1 MLKVTKFGGSSM
13 ADAGQYRKIKDII
26 AADRGRRVVV
36 VSAAGKRNRED
47 HKITDLLYLCYA
59 HTQYGV
65 DCDRIFEMITSRYI
79 EIRDELGLKVDLETE
94 FAELKKRLDAKA
106 FSENPYMAILEGLPK
121 RSGNCVLMPMLYRRG
136 EILCYDAPDFSE
148 ELVVPK
154 LGFFSTNVMF
164 PTLYE
169 NELPWMSICPSEIH
183 SMQREID
190 AAHGKVLVLGLG
202 LGYYA
207 WAVAQNPLV
216 ESVTVIEL
224 SQNVID
230 LFETHIA
237 PKLDFK
243 DKLSLI
249 RSDAIAYL
257 ATLTGGE
264 YDFCFADIWEG
275 AVDGAKWYKK
285 ILPHENRLKET
296 AFTYWIEDAI
306 REYLKMP

>member
-1 MLKVTKFGGSSM
+1 MITYDESMSVTAKI
-13 ADAGQYRKIKDII
+13 GQYI
-26 AADRGRRVVV
+26 AEHAPTVRYTLDELAEARMEFGT
-36 VSAAGKRNRED
+36 ED
-47 HKITDLLYLCYA
+47 LH
-59 HTQYGV
+59 
-65 DCDRIFEMITSRYI
+65 EMQ
-79 EIRDELGLKVDLETE
+79 ELGLYDGDFEKFYVIREFLTSIGLGDAVDGNYILRVFEK
-94 FAELKKRLDAKA
+94 AKRLDAKA

-136 EILCYDAPDFSE
+136 EIFCYDAPDFSE